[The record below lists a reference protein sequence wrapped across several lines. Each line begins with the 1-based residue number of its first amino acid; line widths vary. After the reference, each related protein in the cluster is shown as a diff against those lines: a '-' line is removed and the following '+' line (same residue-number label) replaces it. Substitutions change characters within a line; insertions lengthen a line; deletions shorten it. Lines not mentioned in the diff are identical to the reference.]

1 MNVNWNEVHPGE
13 IILHGK
19 KPAVFIGLVD
29 IHNTA
34 IDIQYV
40 KDGKQ
45 RLFHL
50 MNAFQKDC
58 WNPKKSTNAQSFG
71 RIRHRFRGTVPSLSP
86 LYLLTIKKSCIIK
99 V

>member
-1 MNVNWNEVHPGE
+1 MNINWNEVHPGE

-45 RLFHL
+45 KIVLSSECIPKRLLESKEEH
-50 MNAFQKDC
+50 
-58 WNPKKSTNAQSFG
+58 
-71 RIRHRFRGTVPSLSP
+71 
-86 LYLLTIKKSCIIK
+86 
-99 V
+99 